1 VAVSYQ
7 CFEFGVVR
15 VLLLSWNLIMKNL
28 KANFWFTVQSEAV
41 VVLV

>member
-1 VAVSYQ
+1 VSYQ
-7 CFEFGVVR
+7 CSEFGVVR

-28 KANFWFTVQSEAV
+28 KANFWFTVQPEAV